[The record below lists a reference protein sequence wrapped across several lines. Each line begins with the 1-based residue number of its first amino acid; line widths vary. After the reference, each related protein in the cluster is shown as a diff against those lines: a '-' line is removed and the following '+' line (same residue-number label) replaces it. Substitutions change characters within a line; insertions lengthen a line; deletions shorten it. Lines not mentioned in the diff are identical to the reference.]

1 MTGEPLQI
9 RSLDH
14 LDYRPAGR
22 RTALSVAAQG
32 RGYPRGMAEAGTARA
47 EQGREAVPN
56 ESALEVGQLVRA
68 RGQQWVVTALSRSSQ
83 PADELSP
90 AHLPG
95 RTLATLT
102 SVSDDDLGDELTLV
116 WEVEPGRE
124 ILPVSHLPEIRGG
137 GFDDPER
144 LGAFLD
150 AVRWGTVASADT
162 RTLQAPF
169 RSGITIQEH
178 QLEPVA
184 RALQMPRVNL
194 LIADDVGL
202 GKTIEAGLIA
212 QELILRHRVRRI
224 LVVCPAS
231 LTRKWAEE
239 MDGRFGLDFQVLDA
253 GALKELRRT
262 HGLEA
267 NPFSVYPRTI
277 VSLQWL
283 RTPRVQRLLDEVLRP
298 ENRYPGF
305 FDLLVVDEAHHCA
318 PPAPR
323 KGEGGYAVD
332 SKQTVAVRR
341 VGEHSSHRLF
351 LSATPH
357 NGYSESWQALL
368 EMLDPQRFLR
378 GAEPD
383 PAVVDQVV
391 VRRLKDQIVDSTG
404 RKVFPDRV
412 PTAVEVDYHEDE
424 KRIHDLLERYT
435 TARRARTRGAGV
447 PAGDLVTLLLK
458 KRLFSSPAAFA
469 ATLDS
474 SASALA
480 HPAAARATTATQDIP
495 AWLTDALE
503 WAADDDRAN
512 ETGPADEDQD
522 DGTLLTRAADLLN
535 TPTDTEA
542 GLLIQMQEWCDRHA
556 EPADSKAAALV
567 AELDR
572 ICRPGNQWNDERVIV
587 FTEYVDTLNWLQGI
601 LTARG
606 LAGPAGDRLA
616 LIHGG
621 TDETHREHIKA
632 AFQAHPHRDPIRILL
647 ATDAAGEGIDL
658 QNHCHRVINYDIPF
672 NPNRLE
678 QRIGRVDRIGQTQPV
693 EVIHFVGSGWRDAPP
708 GSYTA
713 DLEYLS
719 RVATKIA
726 TERRDLGPVN
736 PVIAAAIEARM
747 LGRPVLHDP
756 TSTATPTAQQL
767 QAERDLRARTGLEEA
782 ARARAQLDDSIRRLH
797 VAPANIRRVVDT
809 GLALAGQ
816 PPLQDRAD
824 GTFAAPELR
833 GGWQRTLEGLLD
845 PLTHE
850 PRLLAFDPA
859 AAAGREDVVL
869 AHLEHPLV
877 AHCTRLLRSSIWGG
891 HLPLHR
897 ATAIRTTLPAGVTE
911 GGLLVVA
918 FARLVV
924 VGGDGARLHEEVV
937 LAGRELPPT
946 GRSRRVELDANRY
959 RDVRAAVEA
968 ALDPGACHRAPPA
981 AEARLVAE
989 WDDLA
994 PRLASDVERR
1004 ADQQFED
1011 LSRDFARRQADE
1023 TTRVEALFDQLAAT
1037 IRQAL
1042 TGGPTVRQLT
1052 FDDLDVTERQQ
1063 LERDRRAWQER
1074 LDGLEIERRRELDT
1088 VTRRFAGARN
1098 LVFPFA
1104 VALCTEEQPR

>member
-1 MTGEPLQI
+1 M
-9 RSLDH
+9 
-14 LDYRPAGR
+14 AG
-22 RTALSVAAQG
+22 
-32 RGYPRGMAEAGTARA
+32 AEAAGTA
-47 EQGREAVPN
+47 P
-56 ESALEVGQLVRA
+56 ALEVGQLVRA
-68 RGQQWVVTALSRSSQ
+68 RGQQWVVSAISRSAQ
-83 PADELSP
+83 PSDELAP

-102 SVSDDDLGDELTLV
+102 SVSDDDLGDELTIV

-124 ILPVSHLPEIRGG
+124 ILPASHLPEIREG
-137 GFDDPER
+137 GFDDPQR

-162 RTLQAPF
+162 RTLQSPF

-239 MDGRFGLDFQVLDA
+239 MEGRFGLEFQVLDA
-253 GALKELRRT
+253 EALKELRRT

-283 RTPRVQRLLDEVLRP
+283 RTPRVQRLLDEVLGP
-298 ENRYPGF
+298 QNRYPGF
-305 FDLLVVDEAHHCA
+305 FDLLIVDEAHHCA

-323 KGEGGYAVD
+323 KGAGGYAVD

-383 PAVVDQVV
+383 PRVVDQVV
-391 VRRLKDQIVDSTG
+391 VRRLKDQILDSAG
-404 RKVFPDRV
+404 RRVFPDRD
-412 PTAVEVDYHEDE
+412 PRSVEVSYTEDE

-435 TARRARTRGAGV
+435 AARRGRSRAAGV

-469 ATLDS
+469 ATLEN
-474 SASALA
+474 SAVVLG
-480 HPAAARATTATQDIP
+480 HPNRPGGRRGADEVP
-495 AWLTDALE
+495 DWLSDALE
-503 WAADDDRAN
+503 WAGDEERSNDTAEGPDD
-512 ETGPADEDQD
+512 EEEG
-522 DGTLLTRAADLLN
+522 DLLN
-535 TPTDTEA
+535 RAANLLDEPTETEG
-542 GLLIQMQEWCDRHA
+542 GLLRQMQAWCERHA
-556 EPADSKAAALV
+556 EPADSKSLALV
-567 AELDR
+567 AELNW
-572 ICRPGNQWNDERVIV
+572 ICRPDGEWNDERVIV

-601 LTARG
+601 LMARG
-606 LAGPAGDRLA
+606 LGGPGGDRLGV
-616 LIHGG
+616 IHGG
-621 TDETHREHIKA
+621 TDENRREHIKH
-632 AFQAHPHRDPIRILL
+632 AFQAHPSRDPIRILL

-658 QNHCHRVINYDIPF
+658 QNYCHRVVNYDIPF

-678 QRIGRVDRIGQTQPV
+678 QRIGRVDRIGQKHQV
-693 EVIHFVGSGWRDAPP
+693 EVIHFVGTGWEEAPP
-708 GSYTA
+708 GSYEA

-719 RVATKIA
+719 RVAKKIA

-736 PVIAAAIEARM
+736 PVIASAIEARM
-747 LGRPVLHDP
+747 LGRPVLFDP
-756 TSTATPTAQQL
+756 TTDSSPTVQQL
-767 QAERDLRARTGLEEA
+767 QAERDLRARAGLEEA
-782 ARARAQLDDSIRRLH
+782 ARIRAQLEDSIRLLH
-797 VAPANIRRVVDT
+797 VSPDNVRRIVET

-816 PPLQDRAD
+816 PALIDQGG
-824 GTFAAPELR
+824 GTFATPDFRA
-833 GGWQRTLEGLLD
+833 GWERTVEGLPD
-845 PLTHE
+845 PLTGQ
-850 PRLLAFDPA
+850 PRFIAFDPA
-859 AAAGREDVVL
+859 AAEGREDVVL

-877 AHCTRLLRSSIWGG
+877 AHCTRLLRSAIWGG
-891 HLPLHR
+891 RVPLNR
-897 ATAIRTTLPAGVTE
+897 VTAIRADLPSEVSGE
-911 GGLLVVA
+911 GLLVVA
-918 FARLVV
+918 FARLVI

-937 LAGRELPPT
+937 LAGRELPAS

-959 RDVRAAVEA
+959 RAVRAAVEA
-968 ALDPGACHRAPPA
+968 ALDPNACTRAPAA
-981 AEARLVAE
+981 AEARLVEE
-989 WDDLA
+989 WSDIA
-994 PRLASDVERR
+994 PRLAADVERR
-1004 ADQQFED
+1004 ADQQFEG
-1011 LSRDFARRQADE
+1011 LGRDFARRQEDE
-1023 TTRVEALFDQLAAT
+1023 AARVNALFDQLTATLHQAINGPAA
-1037 IRQAL
+1037 
-1042 TGGPTVRQLT
+1042 RQLS
-1052 FDDLDVTERQQ
+1052 FEDLDQTERQQ
-1063 LERDRRAWQER
+1063 LERDRHAWQER
-1074 LDGLEIERRRELDT
+1074 LEGLETERERELNA
-1088 VTRRFAGARN
+1088 VARRFAGARN

-1104 VALCTEEQPR
+1104 VSICTPERAR

>member
-1 MTGEPLQI
+1 
-9 RSLDH
+9 
-14 LDYRPAGR
+14 
-22 RTALSVAAQG
+22 
-32 RGYPRGMAEAGTARA
+32 
-47 EQGREAVPN
+47 
-56 ESALEVGQLVRA
+56 
-68 RGQQWVVTALSRSSQ
+68 
-83 PADELSP
+83 
-90 AHLPG
+90 
-95 RTLATLT
+95 LATLT
-102 SVSDDDLGDELTLV
+102 SVSDDDLGEELTVV

-124 ILPVSHLPEIRGG
+124 VLPVSRLPNIEAG

-224 LVVCPAS
+224 LVICPAS

-253 GALKELRRT
+253 AALKELRRS

-283 RTPRVQRLLDEVLRP
+283 RTPRVQRLLDEVLSP

-305 FDLLVVDEAHHCA
+305 FDLLIVDEAHHCA

-323 KGEGGYAVD
+323 KGQRGYAVD

-341 VGEHSSHRLF
+341 VGEHASHRLF

-378 GAEPD
+378 GADPE

-391 VRRLKDQIVDSTG
+391 IRRLKDQILDSQG
-404 RKVFPDRV
+404 RRVFPDRV
-412 PTAVEVDYHEDE
+412 PRAVEVEYAEDE
-424 KRIHDLLERYT
+424 KRIHELLERYT
-435 TARRARTRGAGV
+435 AARRRRARGLGV

-469 ATLDS
+469 TTLHTSAATLDRPTGPPS
-474 SASALA
+474 TG
-480 HPAAARATTATQDIP
+480 PNDQVPD
-495 AWLTDALE
+495 WLSDALE
-503 WAADDDRAN
+503 WAADDTDGAEADDLDTD
-512 ETGPADEDQD
+512 ETD
-522 DGTLLTRAADLLN
+522 LLTRAANLLDQ
-535 TPTDTEA
+535 PERQEGDYLAE
-542 GLLIQMQEWCDRHA
+542 MQAWCDRHA
-556 EPADSKAAALV
+556 EPADSKALALV
-567 AELDR
+567 QLLDQ
-572 ICRPGNQWNDERVIV
+572 ICRPGGQWNDERIIV
-587 FTEYVDTLNWLQGI
+587 FTEYLDTLNWLDAI
-601 LTARG
+601 LSARG
-606 LAGPAGDRLA
+606 LGGEHLGV
-616 LIHGG
+616 IHGG
-621 TDETHREHIKA
+621 IDEARREHIKH
-632 AFQAHPHRDPIRILL
+632 AFQAHPSRDQIRILL

-658 QNHCHRVINYDIPF
+658 QNHCHRVVNYDIPF

-678 QRIGRVDRIGQTQPV
+678 QRIGRVDRIGQTHQV
-693 EVIHFVGSGWRDAPP
+693 EVVHFVGTGWEDAPA
-708 GSYTA
+708 GSYAA

-726 TERRDLGPVN
+726 IERRDLGPVN

-747 LGRPVLHDP
+747 LGRPILVDP
-756 TSTATPTAQQL
+756 TSEASPTAQQL
-767 QAERDLRARTGLEEA
+767 QAERDLRVRAAQDDA
-782 ARARAQLDDSIRRLH
+782 ARLRRQLDDSVRRLH
-797 VAPANIRRVVDT
+797 VAPANVRRVVDT

-816 PPLQDRAD
+816 PPLIDQGD
-824 GTFAAPELR
+824 GTFAIAELT
-833 GGWQRTLEGLLD
+833 GGWSRTLEGLPD
-845 PLTHE
+845 PLTGQ
-850 PRLLAFDPA
+850 PRLLAFDPTA
-859 AAAGREDVVL
+859 AVGREDVVI

-877 AHCTRLLRSSIWGG
+877 AHCTRLLRSAIWGG
-891 HLPLHR
+891 RLPIHR
-897 ATAIRTTLPAGVTE
+897 ATAIRADLPEGVTD

-918 FARLVV
+918 FARLVI

-937 LAGRELPPT
+937 LAGREVPPA
-946 GRSRRVELDANRY
+946 GRSRRVELDASRY
-959 RDVRAAVEA
+959 RDVRAGVEA
-968 ALDPGACHRAPPA
+968 ALDPGACRPAPA
-981 AEARLVAE
+981 AAETRLIEE
-989 WDDLA
+989 WDDIA
-994 PRLASDVERR
+994 PRLADDVERR
-1004 ADQQFED
+1004 ADQQFEG
-1011 LSRDFARRQADE
+1011 LTRDFARRQQEESA
-1023 TTRVEALFDQLAAT
+1023 RVEGLFDQLTAT
-1037 IRQAL
+1037 LRQAL
-1042 TGGPTVRQLT
+1042 TAGPTVRQLS

-1063 LERDRRAWQER
+1063 LDRDRRAWQDR
-1074 LDGLEIERRRELDT
+1074 LDGIEADRHRELEA
-1088 VTRRFAGARN
+1088 VGRRFAGARN

-1104 VALCTEEQPR
+1104 VALCTSERPR